1 MAEAVR
7 PAQQQKSSKNK
18 TASSQSHVDDDSPS
32 TTEIS
37 DAALA
42 ARLKSLTSFINNI
55 EPSDEKNAAQEET
68 TTSQK
73 EASAP
78 EPLSA
83 SAPPPLS
90 HEADED
96 EQPQSSQYY
105 TMITEK
111 AAQEQALGFKKL
123 INDVNQIKVD
133 SKVAPTAPKASIS
146 NIGL

>member
-7 PAQQQKSSKNK
+7 PAQQQKSSKSK

-55 EPSDEKNAAQEET
+55 EPSDEKNAAQE

-73 EASAP
+73 EATAP
-78 EPLSA
+78 ELEPLSA

-90 HEADED
+90 HEAD

-133 SKVAPTAPKASIS
+133 SKVTPTAPKTSIS

>member
-18 TASSQSHVDDDSPS
+18 TASSQSQVDDDSPS

-55 EPSDEKNAAQEET
+55 EPSDEKNAAQET
-68 TTSQK
+68 TISQK

-90 HEADED
+90 HEADE
-96 EQPQSSQYY
+96 QPQSSQYY

-111 AAQEQALGFKKL
+111 ATQEQALGFKKL

-133 SKVAPTAPKASIS
+133 SKVAPKASIS

>member
-55 EPSDEKNAAQEET
+55 EPSDEKNAAQET
-68 TTSQK
+68 TTIQK

-78 EPLSA
+78 ELEPLSA

-90 HEADED
+90 HEAD

-133 SKVAPTAPKASIS
+133 SKVTPTAPKTSIS

>member
-55 EPSDEKNAAQEET
+55 EPSDEKNAAQET

-90 HEADED
+90 HEAD

>member
-90 HEADED
+90 HEAEN

-123 INDVNQIKVD
+123 INDINQIKVD
-133 SKVAPTAPKASIS
+133 SKVAPTAPKMSIS

>member
-18 TASSQSHVDDDSPS
+18 TASSQSQVDDDSPS

-55 EPSDEKNAAQEET
+55 EPSDEKNDAQEET

-90 HEADED
+90 HEAD